1 MFSAPTGQRPTSS
14 TEPGSPAP
22 RPTRMIDVVMATL
35 TDGAAA
41 GSAGREAL
49 VGRLLGAE
57 SGNSSKRLWVPEP
70 CHSF

>member
-1 MFSAPTGQRPTSS
+1 
-14 TEPGSPAP
+14 
-22 RPTRMIDVVMATL
+22 MIDVVMATL

-57 SGNSSKRLWVPEP
+57 SGNSGPFPIL
-70 CHSF
+70 